1 MRIWPPFFEEAM
13 FLNMNDLKQQKL
25 KMWKDQ
31 AEKLELQLADVMKK
45 RAEEAAKG
53 DLRENGG
60 YQILTDDAQLLS
72 ARIAQ
77 IQKMIKELENEESK

>member
-1 MRIWPPFFEEAM
+1 
-13 FLNMNDLKQQKL
+13 
-25 KMWKDQ
+25 MWRDQ
-31 AEKLELQLADVMKK
+31 EEKLELQLSDVMKR

-60 YQILTDDAQLLS
+60 YQVLTDDAQLLS

-77 IQKMIKELENEESK
+77 IQKMRKELELEVKNGGNK

>member
-1 MRIWPPFFEEAM
+1 M

>member
-1 MRIWPPFFEEAM
+1 MD
-13 FLNMNDLKQQKL
+13 DLKQQKI
-25 KMWKDQ
+25 KMWIDQ
-31 AEKLELQLADVMKK
+31 EEKLNAQLADLMKR

-60 YQILTDDAQLLS
+60 YQILTEDAQLLS

-77 IQKMIKELENEESK
+77 IQKMRKELEAEESKGVKN